1 MESNREFSN
10 SKVTEHSIN
19 KTEVGS
25 SFIKDGFEIHIE
37 SVYIVNGKK
46 KRKVKKK
53 RINRG
58 ELFVANPI
66 IEPEQEAI
74 KRLEEKI
81 VPKLVIPKS
90 MVTLQPSSSK
100 PKLLTKSAVELQPM
114 DTARS
119 AFRDPDLCLVTS
131 ARLLTIQ

>member
-19 KTEVGS
+19 MNAVGS

-53 RINRG
+53 RITTG
-58 ELFVANPI
+58 DSFVPNSI
-66 IEPEQEAI
+66 SEPEQ
-74 KRLEEKI
+74 
-81 VPKLVIPKS
+81 
-90 MVTLQPSSSK
+90 
-100 PKLLTKSAVELQPM
+100 
-114 DTARS
+114 
-119 AFRDPDLCLVTS
+119 
-131 ARLLTIQ
+131 